1 MAKFFKKGR
10 KRAPLRR
17 PLRVARARRGRKSSV
32 SAVVKSYVKKQIHSN
47 IENKCIQVQQSYGFG
62 TYLESQDFNA
72 FPMAPQTGYWGIAQG
87 VGQGSRI
94 ANSIKLRKVTLSY
107 VIRPLPYDVNTN
119 PNPVPIEV
127 QLLLGYVKNTPSY
140 VPIGGDVAQLFQSG
154 NTTQAPFSNLRDI
167 IAPINTDYWTIKKRI
182 THKIGYAETA
192 GTGSIAANQYNS
204 NNDFKMNV
212 KKVID
217 ITSMLPSTVKFN
229 DATIGSTTRN
239 LYFMFYAVSAT
250 GSTVGA
256 NFLMAHIDYWIDF
269 HYEDA

>member
-1 MAKFFKKGR
+1 MASKKRDYR
-10 KRAPLRR
+10 KRSRR
-17 PLRVARARRGRKSSV
+17 HKSRGKTRASKKTRVSKNI
-32 SAVVKSYVKKQIHSN
+32 KNYVNKAIHMN

-94 ANSIKLRKVTLSY
+94 GNSIKLRKVTLSY
-107 VIRPLPYDVNTN
+107 VVRPLPYDVNTN
-119 PNPVPIEV
+119 PNPVPVEV
-127 QLLLGYVKNTPSY
+127 QLMLGYVKSTPSY

-167 IAPINTDYWTIKKRI
+167 IAPINTDYWTIKKRW
-182 THKIGYAETA
+182 THKIGYSASN
-192 GTGSIAANQYNS
+192 GTGGIAGAQYNS
-204 NNDFKMNV
+204 NNDFHMNA

-217 ITSMLPSTVKFN
+217 ITSYLPQTVKFN

-239 LYFMFYAVSAT
+239 LYLMFYAVAAT
-250 GSTVGA
+250 GATVGA
-256 NFLMAHIDYWIDF
+256 NFLMASIDYWVDF